1 MFNSPFPVELR
12 FNFSPEEVNTMT
24 PTIPWEGEFLLNA
37 LLTEIIV
44 NGKTGEELIEKYGKE
59 IFQECV
65 ESKFS
70 PSVHALVQPLAQ
82 YILTAD
88 SDFLAFAEYV
98 NNAVNQ
104 LGESLDCEFED
115 ESNAEQHEGIN
126 KYLANAPF
134 EVRGSYLKFSK

>member
-1 MFNSPFPVELR
+1 MFTTPFYIELR

-59 IFQECV
+59 IFKECV
-65 ESKFS
+65 ESKFP
-70 PSVHALVQPLAQ
+70 PSIHALVQPLAQ

-88 SDFLAFAEYV
+88 SQFLAFAEYV
-98 NNAVNQ
+98 NDAVNQ
-104 LGESLDCEFED
+104 LTNSDCEFDD
-115 ESNAEQHEGIN
+115 ECNAEQHEGIN
-126 KYLANAPF
+126 KFLANVPF
-134 EVRGSYLKFSK
+134 EVQGNYLKFSE

>member
-70 PSVHALVQPLAQ
+70 PSVHALVQPLSQ

>member
-12 FNFSPEEVNTMT
+12 FNFSPEEVSTMT

-44 NGKTGEELIEKYGKE
+44 NGKTGDELIEKYGKE

-65 ESKFS
+65 ESKF
-70 PSVHALVQPLAQ
+70 PPRVHALVQPLAQ

-88 SDFLAFAEYV
+88 SQFLAFAEYV
-98 NNAVNQ
+98 NDAVNQ
-104 LGESLDCEFED
+104 LMNSMDCEFED
-115 ESNAEQHEGIN
+115 EYNAEQHEGIN
-126 KYLANAPF
+126 KYLARAPF
-134 EVRGSYLKFSK
+134 EVQGSYLKFSK